1 MKNQPIEP
9 SFAPFFAAI
18 LAMPVG
24 FIGLMA
30 SRSVENQVAFG
41 LVAIAATTYAAFV
54 ALRYEFSNH

>member
-1 MKNQPIEP
+1 MKTQPTEFSP
-9 SFAPFFAAI
+9 ALFL
-18 LAMPVG
+18 LAVFSMPVG

-30 SRSVENQVAFG
+30 SRAVENQVAFG